1 MLLKFSY
8 TQESPRVVLKLQVL
22 RQQIQSGA
30 WASALLTCSPGLPLV
45 QRAPLED
52 EELMRHFPFLPRPH
66 SLYKAFSDDVVSVIR
81 SNNQAALV
89 EEDKK
94 FQSGGQWEPLHSQWP
109 AALYKTLQIASS
121 LTMNRKV
128 VGPVLSELW
137 HGHVYNQLPDRG
149 LVKNRSG
156 SGAQKIKYL
165 GWDQMLTW

>member
-1 MLLKFSY
+1 MGAFTFCQSAVFYKVLLVIVNVHNLGS
-8 TQESPRVVLKLQVL
+8 S
-22 RQQIQSGA
+22 
-30 WASALLTCSPGLPLV
+30 CS
-45 QRAPLED
+45 
-52 EELMRHFPFLPRPH
+52 
-66 SLYKAFSDDVVSVIR
+66 K
-81 SNNQAALV
+81 
-89 EEDKK
+89 
-94 FQSGGQWEPLHSQWP
+94 
-109 AALYKTLQIASS
+109 IASS